1 MGLRQVQKTVITSST
16 SDVQLDAINSDN
28 VYVVIASGIHATTDG
43 AYLQYRVT
51 KDVSGTTTT
60 QSGNS
65 YKNAFGVVRAN
76 ADFSSYKNAG
86 TPRTEAYF
94 CGAQPIGN
102 ATGEKAGGIWYL
114 HNFNKAD
121 EYSYIIAQD
130 YQIQSSG
137 TAVGGNFGTTVF
149 AVAEA
154 HNGISFSGYSTNID
168 EGTFTMYELV

>member
-1 MGLRQVQKTVITSST
+1 MGLRQVQKTVITSTT

-28 VYVVIASGIHATTDG
+28 IYVVIASGIKATTNG

-51 KDVSGTTTT
+51 KDVGGTTTT

-65 YKNAFGVVRAN
+65 YKNAFGVIRAN
-76 ADFSSYKNAG
+76 ADMGTYKNGG

-102 ATGEKAGGIWYL
+102 ATGEKAGGVWYL
-114 HNFNKAD
+114 HNFNKTD
-121 EYSYIIAQD
+121 EYSYILAHD
-130 YQIQSSG
+130 YQIQDSG
-137 TAVGGNFGTTVF
+137 AAVGGNFGTTVF